1 MLLRKEAFRY
11 FSSFEKFQ
19 SLKLTLTSFTDFLNL
34 LGLVDGK
41 TLRVAD
47 IDTDLKA
54 STDCGS
60 QSIAAL
66 SRCEFLETIVRIA
79 IDKFYRSQLV
89 RTEEE
94 AVEKLVF
101 DHLLPAVGALES
113 DKWRYARYF
122 NEDCASLLAVFEPE
136 LSRIFTRFSGKY
148 AVAGERGMSLE
159 EFQLC
164 CAELLSKGISQRLCG
179 LCFQL
184 ALSTQTD
191 CFKRQSQLSF
201 VEFLEALARAVDFG
215 ESQEPEKAILT
226 SRWDSEPLDTKLDAV
241 LRGLN
246 LRASQRKP
254 TTGSRAALHNK

>member
-1 MLLRKEAFRY
+1 M
-11 FSSFEKFQ
+11 
-19 SLKLTLTSFTDFLNL
+19 

-41 TLRVAD
+41 TLRVVD

-66 SRCEFLETIVRIA
+66 SRSEFLETVVRVA
-79 IDKFYRSQLV
+79 IDKFHRSQLV
-89 RTEEE
+89 KTEVE

-113 DKWRYARYF
+113 DKWRYGRYF
-122 NEDCASLLAVFEPE
+122 NEECATLLTGFEPE
-136 LSRIFTRFSGKY
+136 LSRLYTRFSGRY
-148 AVAGERGMSLE
+148 ALLGERTGMSLE

-215 ESQEPEKAILT
+215 DSQEPEKAILT
-226 SRWDSEPLDTKLDAV
+226 SRWDSEPLDRKLGAV
-241 LRGLN
+241 LRELN
-246 LRASQRKP
+246 PRSPQRKP
-254 TTGSRAALHNK
+254 TTALPNK

>member
-1 MLLRKEAFRY
+1 M
-11 FSSFEKFQ
+11 
-19 SLKLTLTSFTDFLNL
+19 

-54 STDCGS
+54 STDSGT

-66 SRCEFLETIVRIA
+66 SRSEFLETMVRVA
-79 IDKFYRSQLV
+79 IDKFHRSQTV
-89 RTEEE
+89 KTEEE

-101 DHLLPAVGALES
+101 DYLLPAVGTLES

-122 NEDCASLLAVFEPE
+122 NEECASLLESSESE
-136 LSRIFTRFSGKY
+136 LNRIYTRCSGKY
-148 AVAGERGMSLE
+148 TLAGERPGMSLD

-164 CAELLSKGISQRLCG
+164 CYELLAKGISQRLCG

-201 VEFLEALARAVDFG
+201 VEFLEALARAVDFVD
-215 ESQEPEKAILT
+215 SPEPEKAIVS
-226 SRWDSEPLDTKLDAV
+226 SRWDSEPLDKKLEKV
-241 LRGLN
+241 LRELN
-246 LRASQRKP
+246 IRSGHRKQTSEP
-254 TTGSRAALHNK
+254 RNAQMRLPA